1 MPAGLKPN
9 SGNIVI
15 SGSVVETAPNT
26 FLQSKV
32 DLQLDVLSREVFVLT
47 AIDLNMSLPDAD
59 ATNNE
64 TLVRGS
70 LSTTNR
76 ASVGTIAQTNVF
88 GAGRNVIVSD
98 VALGMPVGIFSDSST
113 ESPHAQLDYIGIIA
127 TNDFFAQIAGVGNT
141 RVKAMDYRVWGYRA
155 IASADTFAAL
165 TQSELL
171 SA

>member
-1 MPAGLKPN
+1 MPRRRVNILSISIINKP
-9 SGNIVI
+9 S
-15 SGSVVETAPNT
+15 SVESKLCQQVLSQTQET
-26 FLQSKV
+26 S
-32 DLQLDVLSREVFVLT
+32 LSREVFVLT